1 MPHNLFSH
9 LNSAKQ
15 LLDLSPRITGGKK
28 SDIKRFP
35 YAGKKYYG
43 WFSTHKHLSKYG
55 SIFYAAFLGVYYS
68 DGNSYRSDVA
78 YCGAVI
84 IGDEWILTA
93 AHCFGYR
100 KYLNI

>member
-1 MPHNLFSH
+1 MPHNLTR

-15 LLDLSPRITGGKK
+15 ILNLSPRITGGKE

-35 YAGKKYYG
+35 
-43 WFSTHKHLSKYG
+43 
-55 SIFYAAFLGVYYS
+55 YAAFLGVYYS
-68 DGNSYRSDVA
+68 DDTNSYISDVS

-93 AHCFGYR
+93 AHCFGYN
-100 KYLNI
+100 KYLNIKQ